1 MGTQTR
7 SVSTQVDI
15 RLIVQFVREWPR
27 EAALAAMNCALEI
40 GNKALDELSASF
52 YENEAVWC
60 IWNDWQARDQQAR
73 IQRTYANGRYSREKR
88 VFGVVSGRW
97 YCCYKQAAC
106 KALGHTRLI

>member
-1 MGTQTR
+1 MGTNTICVHASRHKTHCTVRTR
-7 SVSTQVDI
+7 MAQA
-15 RLIVQFVREWPR
+15 
-27 EAALAAMNCALEI
+27 EADLAAMNCALEI

-106 KALGHTRLI
+106 KALGHRLD